1 MENTRLQLL
10 HQFYDEEP
18 NDPFNA
24 YGLALAYLQVDL
36 AKAQHYFDE
45 LLTRHADYLPTY
57 YHAAAFL
64 VSIDQSVR
72 AEEVYQKGIALA
84 LAQQNTKAYQELQG
98 AYRQLI
104 DDY

>member
-24 YGLALAYLQVDL
+24 YGLALAYLQINL
-36 AKAQHYFDE
+36 TKAQQYFDE
-45 LLTRHADYLPTY
+45 LLTLHPTYLPTY

-64 VSIDQSVR
+64 VSIDQTVQ

-84 LAQQNTKAYQELQG
+84 LAQQNTKTYQELQG

-104 DDY
+104 DEY